1 MTSFYIED
9 FSKGEARK
17 NSKEHDYANMD
28 LEKEGKQADLQDL
41 NITRYHHEISRKK
54 GENEK
59 ALVTK
64 EMGLG
69 FLEKNIFIGDS
80 GATSHM
86 TNRKLGV
93 YDLVPINGSVMIGNG
108 KSISCTHRGK
118 MDVICKH
125 KDGSLARETWEV
137 KIVPE
142 LNHDLFS
149 FTKAMKDGW
158 QMNGRWKEGGLMIE
172 LFKTGRASMKFD
184 RMIPSGSSWLMGIRV
199 HRVYDEAHA
208 AMEAG
213 KSISAIKLHNMT
225 GHTGEHLLKP
235 TANYMKLKLI
245 GSLPPC
251 EICAKA
257 KIRQR
262 NVQKKKL
269 KKMPTKPGYRVFI
282 DISSFKQISRGGNK
296 HWLIM
301 VDEFSDYTHSFFLKK
316 KSDQIKILPMWIK
329 GLQRNTELK
338 LRGSDLTTVEKTKAC
353 KKNVTNKTL
362 ESFLSSLH
370 QGPLNKTQ

>member
-1 MTSFYIED
+1 
-9 FSKGEARK
+9 
-17 NSKEHDYANMD
+17 
-28 LEKEGKQADLQDL
+28 
-41 NITRYHHEISRKK
+41 
-54 GENEK
+54 
-59 ALVTK
+59 
-64 EMGLG
+64 MGLG

-80 GATSHM
+80 AATSHM
-86 TNRKLGV
+86 MNRKLGV

-108 KSISCTHRGK
+108 KSISCTHKGK

-137 KIVPE
+137 KIVPK

-149 FTKAMKDGW
+149 FTKAMKEGW
-158 QMNGRWKEGGLMIE
+158 QLNGRWKEGGLMIE

-184 RMIPSGSSWLMGIRV
+184 RMIQSGSSWLMGIKV

-213 KSISAIKLHNMT
+213 KSITATKLHLMT

-235 TANYMKLKLI
+235 TANYMKLKLV
-245 GSLPPC
+245 GRLPPC
-251 EICAKA
+251 EACAKA

-262 NVQKKKL
+262 NVQNKKI

-282 DISSFKQISRGGNK
+282 DISSFKQVSRGGNK

-301 VDEFSDYTHSFFLKK
+301 VDEFSDYTHIFFLKK
-316 KSDQIKILPMWIK
+316 KNDQIKILPMWIK
-329 GLQRNTELK
+329 GIAKKHRIESKRIRLDNSGENKSLQKECDKRNLGIIYLSSQHLEHLNKNQLQRE
-338 LRGSDLTTVEKTKAC
+338 EYQC
-353 KKNVTNKTL
+353 
-362 ESFLSSLH
+362 
-370 QGPLNKTQ
+370 

>member
-1 MTSFYIED
+1 M
-9 FSKGEARK
+9 
-17 NSKEHDYANMD
+17 
-28 LEKEGKQADLQDL
+28 
-41 NITRYHHEISRKK
+41 
-54 GENEK
+54 
-59 ALVTK
+59 K
-64 EMGLG
+64 EMGLAYLG
-69 FLEKNIFIGDS
+69 KNLFMGDS
-80 GATSHM
+80 AATSHM
-86 TNRKLGV
+86 TSRKLGV

-108 KSISCTHRGK
+108 KSISCTHKGK
-118 MDVICKH
+118 LHVICKH
-125 KDGSLARETWEV
+125 KDGSMTRETWDV

-172 LFKTGRASMKFD
+172 LFKTTRASMKFE
-184 RMIPSGSSWLMGIRV
+184 RLIPSGSSWLMGIKV

-213 KSISAIKLHNMT
+213 KSISATKLHQIT

-235 TANYMKLKLI
+235 TANYMKLKLLRRI
-245 GSLPPC
+245 PPC
-251 EICAKA
+251 EACAKA

-262 NVQKKKL
+262 NVQKKKK

-282 DISSFKQISRGGNK
+282 DISSFKQVSRGGNR
-296 HWLIM
+296 HWLIV

-329 GLQRNTELK
+329 GVAKKHRIDIKRIRLDNSGEN
-338 LRGSDLTTVEKTKAC
+338 KAC
-353 KKNVTNKTL
+353 KRNVTSKTLELFLSSQHLEHLNKTL
-362 ESFLSSLH
+362 
-370 QGPLNKTQ
+370 